1 MSDVLEIEARGPL
14 RILTLNRPEHRNAA
28 NPELHARLASVWDE
42 IAADR
47 EARVVVL
54 TGRGKAF
61 CGGGDLGLIREMG
74 LDHAVRRAVLHEA
87 KSIVKS
93 LVDFPL
99 PIVTAVNGAAV
110 GLGCSL
116 VTLSDVVF
124 MSESAFLA
132 DPHVSV
138 GLVAGDGGAVTFP
151 LMMSLLK
158 AKEYLLTG
166 DRIPAEE
173 AERLGLANRVVPADK
188 LLDEAIAFAER
199 LAGQPRLA
207 LEGTKRTLNLHLT
220 KTMAGLLEFAISTES
235 ESLDCPD
242 HRRVLAAMLDK
253 K

>member
-1 MSDVLEIEARGPL
+1 MSDCLEIEARGPL
-14 RILTLNRPEHRNAA
+14 RILTLNRPEQRNAV
-28 NPELHARLASVWDE
+28 NPELHARLATVWDE
-42 IAADR
+42 VARDR

-54 TGRGKAF
+54 TGRGRAF
-61 CGGGDLGLIREMG
+61 CGGGDLGLIEEMG
-74 LDHAVRRAVLHEA
+74 RDHAVRRAVLHEA

-93 LVDFPL
+93 MVDFPL
-99 PIVTAVNGAAV
+99 PVVTAVNGAAV

-116 VTLSDVVF
+116 VSLSDMVF
-124 MSESAFLA
+124 MSESAYLA

-166 DRIPAEE
+166 DRIPAAE

-188 LLDEAIAFAER
+188 LLEEAIAFAER
-199 LAGQPRLA
+199 LAAQPRLA

-220 KTMAGLLEFAISTES
+220 NAMAGILDFAIATES

-242 HRRVLAAMLDK
+242 HRRVLATMLEK
-253 K
+253 